1 MKIIY
6 NWLPHGVT
14 RGPKV
19 QQQSQITPRGKAGR
33 NNSENHD
40 IIKYIVYDS
49 IYLFI
54 YEVHTYINFYTY
66 KLDDPWPLR
75 WV

>member
-19 QQQSQITPRGKAGR
+19 QQQPQMCYLSRGKAGR

-54 YEVHTYINFYTY
+54 YLFMKYIHT
-66 KLDDPWPLR
+66 
-75 WV
+75 